1 MQNARAWETIG
12 IVEEEGLMSRLVLVV
27 EDSPQMAENL
37 EMALEALPELEV
49 RVTASGTDAL
59 RLLDGAA
66 DVDLAAVITDLEM
79 PRMDGFEFIERLRA
93 NPRYRRIPIIVS
105 SGSSDPDSPG
115 RARRL
120 GADAYF
126 AKPYS
131 LAALRRKLEEL
142 IQSDAGE

>member
-1 MQNARAWETIG
+1 
-12 IVEEEGLMSRLVLVV
+12 MSRMVLIV
-27 EDSPQMAENL
+27 EDSPQVAENL
-37 EMALEALPELEV
+37 EMALLAVPELEV
-49 RVTASGTDAL
+49 RVTGSGAEAL
-59 RLLDGAA
+59 RLLDREAGN
-66 DVDLAAVITDLEM
+66 DVAAVITDLEM
-79 PRMDGFEFIERLRA
+79 PRMTGFELIEQLRA
-93 NPRYRRIPIIVS
+93 RPRYRRTPIIVA

-142 IQSDAGE
+142 IQETRPGD